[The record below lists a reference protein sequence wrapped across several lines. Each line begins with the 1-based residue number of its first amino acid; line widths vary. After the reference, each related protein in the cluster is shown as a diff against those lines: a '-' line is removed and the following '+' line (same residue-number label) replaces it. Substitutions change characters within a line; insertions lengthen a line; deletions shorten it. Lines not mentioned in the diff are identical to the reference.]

1 MEVFNTSKKPL
12 PLCCDTREVC
22 HSLEEADTLSATGQ
36 RAPKP
41 RISGSIT
48 PLWATHRHTHT
59 STHLSSLRCFI
70 ATKSWPGETL
80 GTCTGKALA
89 CCRSRSPRDNL
100 SLSACCEVPGN
111 WRSGS
116 GGSRRP
122 GRPTGMRSRGGGD
135 GGGGQ

>member
-48 PLWATHRHTHT
+48 PLWAPQTHTIHTHT
-59 STHLSSLRCFI
+59 HTHTHTHSHAHTHSHTHTHSHSHSYSHLHTHTHSHTHTHTHTHS
-70 ATKSWPGETL
+70 
-80 GTCTGKALA
+80 
-89 CCRSRSPRDNL
+89 
-100 SLSACCEVPGN
+100 
-111 WRSGS
+111 
-116 GGSRRP
+116 
-122 GRPTGMRSRGGGD
+122 
-135 GGGGQ
+135 